1 MKSILK
7 WRQDLAIATI
17 EEMSNGTVL
26 GRKVMDRLSR
36 RYQFV
41 EKGTVA
47 VSSSLKRKI
56 QSACAH

>member
-17 EEMSNGTVL
+17 EEMSNRTVL
-26 GRKVMDRLSR
+26 GRKVIDRLSK
-36 RYQFV
+36 RYQVV

-47 VSSSLKRKI
+47 VSSLLKRRI